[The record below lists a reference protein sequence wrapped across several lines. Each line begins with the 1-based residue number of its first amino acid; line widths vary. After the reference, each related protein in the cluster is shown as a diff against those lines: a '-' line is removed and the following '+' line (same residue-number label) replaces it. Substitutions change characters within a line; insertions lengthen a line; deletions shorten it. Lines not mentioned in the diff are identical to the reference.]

1 MVTVAA
7 YETLLVALL
16 VLGNLWLLLWGAYHT
31 VLKRESAILILNKQF
46 GENMNGNKK
55 TLLNK
60 KTTERRR
67 VLPKNHKQNTPI
79 LHQAII

>member
-31 VLKRESAILILNKQF
+31 VLKRESAILILNKLF
-46 GENMNGNKK
+46 GENKMGTKAPSSIRKLLKEAGYSQKTINK
-55 TLLNK
+55 
-60 KTTERRR
+60 
-67 VLPKNHKQNTPI
+67 I
-79 LHQAII
+79 LQYYTKP